1 MKTVK
6 PPFTPATALL
16 EAPAF
21 PTGITALDK
30 LVGGLRRGAP
40 HLFYGDEDPLSSILY
55 TITAS
60 AVKAGKKA
68 LIITARD
75 YHKGYILDTY
85 ELANALLQA
94 GLDPEEGL
102 RNVFIANIY
111 NVRQTSIADKLVKLA
126 VKRNVSLVSVV
137 YTTELFRYKDYPAL
151 LTFLGKLKEILRKE
165 AALTI
170 LAARSPL
177 SKQPLPD
184 GPIFLRHFASIIVRV
199 EDAGRGFARLVVEK
213 GPCPTPYLLY
223 AYMTPWGLADP
234 EGWFEWDA

>member
-16 EAPAF
+16 EAPAL
-21 PTGITALDK
+21 PMGITALDK
-30 LVGGLRRGAP
+30 LVGGLRRGVP
-40 HLFYGDEDPLSSILY
+40 HLFYGDENPLSSALY
-55 TITAS
+55 TITANT
-60 AVKAGKKA
+60 VKAGKKA

-75 YHKGYILDTY
+75 YHRGYILDTY

-102 RNVFIANIY
+102 RNVLVANIY

-126 VKRNVSLVSVV
+126 VKRSVGLVSVV
-137 YTTELFRYKDYPAL
+137 YTTELCRYKDYPAL
-151 LTFLGKLKEILRKE
+151 LAFMGKLKEILKAG

-170 LAARSPL
+170 FAAKSPL
-177 SKQPLPD
+177 SKRPLPD
-184 GPIFLRHFASIIVRV
+184 GPIFLRHFASTIVRI
-199 EDAGRGFARLVVEK
+199 EEAGRGFARLVVEK

-223 AYMTPWGLADP
+223 TYMTPWGLTDP

>member
-1 MKTVK
+1 MK

-16 EAPAF
+16 EAPALL
-21 PTGITALDK
+21 TGITALDK
-30 LVGGLRRGAP
+30 LIGGLRSGAP
-40 HLFYGDEDPLSSILY
+40 HLFYGDENPLSSALH
-55 TITAS
+55 TTTAN

-68 LIITARD
+68 LIITTRD

-102 RNVFIANIY
+102 RNVLVANIY
-111 NVRQTSIADKLVKLA
+111 NVRQVNVADKLVKLA
-126 VKRNVSLVSVV
+126 ARRNVGLVSVV
-137 YTTELFRYKDYPAL
+137 YATELFNYRNYPAL
-151 LTFLGKLKEILRKE
+151 LTLLGKLKEILRTG

-170 LAARSPL
+170 FAARSPL
-177 SKQPLPD
+177 SRRPLPD
-184 GPIFLRHFASIIVRV
+184 GPVFLRHFASAIVRV

-223 AYMTPWGLADP
+223 ALITPWGLADP
-234 EGWFEWDA
+234 EGWFQWDV